1 MSQIP
6 NPQGPNNPQAVM
18 QQADAAHRAG
28 DIRTAERLY
37 RGLLAM
43 SPMNPEVLFR
53 LGSICEA
60 TGRTQDA
67 IMMYKGSA
75 SATETVAAPHAAL
88 GALLERANRIEE
100 ATSAIRTA
108 LRIDPRHPQ
117 ALIVGSR
124 LSRRNGNSQQSR
136 EMLEMCLKRSAG
148 APPRH
153 MATVHLE
160 LANTLDALGD
170 YDNAFEAARVGK
182 QHWLQMPEARRFT
195 LQNMESI
202 VNETLAFLRPGCVDA
217 WADPGPDPH
226 GLAPI
231 FFVGF
236 PRSGTTLTERMLE
249 SHPSLAASDETP
261 FLGDLIKS
269 AAKMLGAKKVDG
281 FLTRLGELTPAQIGE
296 LRASYWTAAAQR
308 LTGVD
313 LKQKRL
319 VDKMPLNIFSLPMA
333 RRIFPNSKVI
343 MALRDP
349 RDCVLSCFMQMFEP
363 NPSMIHLAT
372 PETAAAFYAKVLD
385 CWFGTREHLGL
396 AWIES
401 RYEDLTADPESA
413 ARRLI
418 EFIGLPWDPAVLD
431 FQQRASEKVLSTPSY
446 RAVSEPISRKAVARW
461 KRYEGKLAPVLPTL
475 DPYVRRLGYEPA

>member
-1 MSQIP
+1 MSQSP
-6 NPQGPNNPQAVM
+6 RPQGPANPQQM
-18 QQADAAHRAG
+18 MRQADAAHRAG

-43 SPMNPEVLFR
+43 SPMNAEVLFR
-53 LGSICEA
+53 LGSICEG

-67 IMMYKGSA
+67 ITMYKGSA
-75 SATETVAAPHAAL
+75 STSETVAAPHAAL
-88 GALLERANRIEE
+88 GSLLERANRIEE

-117 ALIVGSR
+117 ALIVGAR
-124 LSRRNGNSQQSR
+124 LSRRNGNAEQAR
-136 EMLEMCLKRSAG
+136 EMLELCLKRSAG

-153 MATVHLE
+153 FATVHLD
-160 LANTLDALGD
+160 LCQALDALGR
-170 YDNAFEAARVGK
+170 YDEAFERAREGK

-202 VNETLAFLRPGCVDA
+202 VKETLAFLRPGCADA

-226 GLAPI
+226 GHPPI

-261 FLGDLIKS
+261 FLGDLIKMS
-269 AAKMLGAKKVDG
+269 AKMLGATKVDG
-281 FLTRLGELTPAQIGE
+281 FLDRLGELTPAQIAE
-296 LRASYWTAAAQR
+296 LRAAYWAAAGQR
-308 LTGVD
+308 LAGVD
-313 LKQKRL
+313 LTQKRL

-333 RRIFPNSKVI
+333 RRIFPSAKVI

-349 RDCVLSCFMQMFEP
+349 RDCTLSCFMQMFEP
-363 NPSMIHLAT
+363 NPSMIHFAT
-372 PETAAAFYAKVLD
+372 PETTAAFYSKVLD
-385 CWFGTREHLGL
+385 CWFAIKEHLGMQ
-396 AWIES
+396 AIES
-401 RYEDLTADPESA
+401 RYEDLTADPEA
-413 ARRLI
+413 AAKRLI
-418 EFIGLPWDPAVLD
+418 DFIGLPWDPAVLD
-431 FQQRASEKVLSTPSY
+431 YQKRASEKVLSTPSY

-461 KRYEGKLAPVLPTL
+461 KNYEDKLAPTLPIL
-475 DPYVRRLGYEPA
+475 EPYVRRLGYDAV